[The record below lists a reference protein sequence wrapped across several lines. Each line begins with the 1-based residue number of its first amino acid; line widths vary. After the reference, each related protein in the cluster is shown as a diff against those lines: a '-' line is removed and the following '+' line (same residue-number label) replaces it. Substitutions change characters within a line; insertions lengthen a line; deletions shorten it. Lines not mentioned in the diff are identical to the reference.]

1 MVSLSN
7 WFYTFD
13 KFYLSIFRDQFWYRS
28 ISTIILRM
36 IGTIVLKLTNDIE
49 VCCWCYKREITF
61 RLISC
66 IFQKRWIWI
75 ITSNSKICVKKLKC
89 KSYIFRFSG
98 IQFTE
103 FCQHSL
109 FGNLVVCHLTFSEWP
124 RGWFTQ
130 CYKNRISRDTVKKI
144 LCFLCKQ
151 WKIDELGIIK
161 WKTCSE

>member
-1 MVSLSN
+1 MLLQRKMCESFWSLCPIDSIRLIS
-7 WFYTFD
+7 FTYPFLEISFD
-13 KFYLSIFRDQFWYRS
+13 
-28 ISTIILRM
+28 TV
-36 IGTIVLKLTNDIE
+36 IVLKFTNDIE
-49 VCCWCYKREITF
+49 VFCWCYKREITF

-130 CYKNRISRDTVKKI
+130 CYKNRISRNTVKKI
-144 LCFLCKQ
+144 
-151 WKIDELGIIK
+151 
-161 WKTCSE
+161 